1 MNDTRFGIGSC
12 KLKYVEPQSIYAM
25 PEKTKLKD
33 HRIITLIIFI
43 LLVLI
48 RLINGM
54 VFTKEQQQL
63 LRFLVKRPLI

>member
-1 MNDTRFGIGSC
+1 
-12 KLKYVEPQSIYAM
+12 M

-43 LLVLI
+43 LLVLMQ
-48 RLINGM
+48 LINGM